1 MKLKLL
7 LPALAFL
14 GAAIVSPFSMAANQ
28 QGNLTPAQV
37 NQVEK
42 IIHSYIVK
50 NPQILVEASE
60 ALQKQ
65 QMAKIE
71 DKAKSA
77 ISKNAKEIFSGAG
90 SPVLGNMQGKVS
102 LVEFFDY
109 QCGHCK
115 RMAPVVENLMK
126 QDKNLRI
133 VFKELPIFGGN
144 SRFAAEAALASLKQG
159 KEKYLAFHNA
169 LMKAANP
176 LTPVKIEEIGKKVG
190 LDWAKVTK
198 GMKSPEVQNQLEENF
213 KLATELGIQGT
224 PSFVIGNRSGSNSTF
239 VPGAAPEATLQGLIQ
254 KAGS

>member
-1 MKLKLL
+1 MKFKLL

-14 GAAIVSPFSMAANQ
+14 GAAIVSPITMAADQ

-37 NQVEK
+37 TQVEK

-60 ALQKQ
+60 ALQQ
-65 QMAKIE
+65 QQVAKIE
-71 DKAKSA
+71 KQAKSA
-77 ISKNAKEIFSGAG
+77 ISKNAKEIFNGVG
-90 SPVLGNMQGKVS
+90 SPVLGNAEGKVS

-115 RMAPVVENLMK
+115 RMATVVENLMQ

-159 KEKYLAFHNA
+159 NDKYLAFHNA

-176 LTPVKIEEIGKKVG
+176 LTPAIVEETAKKVG
-190 LDWAKVTK
+190 LDWAEIQKD
-198 GMKSPEVQNQLEENF
+198 MKTPSVQDQLKANF
-213 KLATELGIQGT
+213 QLATELGIQGT

-239 VPGAAPEATLQGLIQ
+239 VPGAAPIATLQTLIK